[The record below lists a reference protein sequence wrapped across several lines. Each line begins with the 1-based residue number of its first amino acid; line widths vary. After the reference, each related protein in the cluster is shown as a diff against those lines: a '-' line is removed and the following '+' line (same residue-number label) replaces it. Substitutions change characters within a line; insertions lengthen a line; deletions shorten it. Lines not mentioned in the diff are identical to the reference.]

1 MVHRRPAEDGRRI
14 RLREFDMPH
23 RRLLI
28 ASAAAL
34 FATALTSVASAG
46 NDVKCRGINSCK
58 GTSACKTA
66 ASSCKGQN
74 SCKGLGWSKV
84 ATRDE
89 CTSRGGTV
97 F

>member
-1 MVHRRPAEDGRRI
+1 MTKRR
-14 RLREFDMPH
+14 FF
-23 RRLLI
+23 I

-34 FATALTSVASAG
+34 FAAGTLPIAVAAESSA
-46 NDVKCRGINSCK
+46 VKCSGINSCK

-66 ASSCKGQN
+66 TSSCKGQN
-74 SCKGLGWSKV
+74 SCKGMGWTKV